1 MFSNPIE
8 SQASSKGAYDRG
20 AVLHYA
26 RAVHFIQVKDTDS
39 DVVELEGTVDGNY
52 RNFYRVALSLDA
64 MFGSVTKSYCTCPA
78 FSADEGLCKHCV
90 AMALDYYDD
99 PEGARRAAHLA
110 QQKEELRQ
118 QQPLTGGTRAPTAR
132 HIPRRPASQKP
143 REAETSVAISDMI
156 SAYAKRAERDAKR
169 LAALQTAAEEFHGKP
184 VTLIPTLSQDASQ
197 YSYADA
203 TQKNWSVKLHI
214 QQGKASYVVKD
225 MDSLVNAWEQG
236 AHVSY
241 GKNLAF
247 AHMRSAFD
255 ERSNQLLEL
264 IAHVVKAQKALFES
278 RERYYYGG
286 RGTNVKELPLSPSD
300 AIDLLDLFQGGTLQY
315 VPEGYASNAHTIH
328 VVNGDT
334 ALGIQIT
341 KGGAGGYDLQIPEDA
356 ECVTSGDRM
365 YLVFDGKAR
374 RCSTDLAHELGEF
387 YAALL
392 PAPHPMHI
400 REEDMTA
407 FCAAVLP
414 QLRKHATLT
423 EAEGVQ
429 EFMPRQAEFT
439 FRISLDEH
447 GYVRCDTQV
456 AYGLETVNL
465 FEDATA
471 TQPVRHVSREIEA
484 QQAVRTFFPCG
495 RFDTPRY
502 DRMTSRQSPDQS
514 YRYDIGS
521 YYSSD
526 PWSSHAYGG
535 TWGSPSHRA
544 STRNPHEPDAP
555 WFAEDDDNA
564 LFLLI
569 TEGYGELARLGDVL
583 VSENLSGREVLP
595 PPNVNVT
602 ARVRSGLLDIEVE
615 AAGMAPA
622 DLIAYLASY
631 KRKRR
636 FVRLANGDIVRMGE
650 AVRALS
656 NLADGLGIRDE
667 DLVEG
672 TECIPANRTLFVDA
686 LLKKSGVRF
695 NRNDAF
701 RAIVRD
707 FDTVADGDVNVPKSL
722 AQTMRPYQCDGFQW
736 LCMLGKLGFGG
747 ILADDMGLGKTL
759 QMIAYLLARKR
770 DCAPDGYLPSLVVC
784 PASLVYNWEAE
795 ARRFAPELS
804 VVPVTGVR
812 AARNAAITGAAQHD
826 LLVTSYDLMKRDVD
840 FYAGQQ
846 FHCVVLDEAQYVKN
860 RTTKAAKCA
869 KQLPAQVRFA
879 LTGTPVE
886 NRLSELW
893 SIFDFLMPGMLGS
906 HDQFGARFE
915 ASITAGDEACAQRLQ
930 ALIGPF
936 ILRRLKE
943 DVLADLPDKNES
955 VVFAHLEGEQEKLYH
970 ANASKLAL
978 QLAKQLP
985 EEFAQDK
992 LRILAELTKL
1002 RQICCDPHL
1011 TYDNYEGDSA
1021 KLETCMELIRNA
1033 VDGGHRILLFSQFT
1047 SMLDIIGRRLD
1058 AQKLPFLT
1066 FTGSTSKEERAARVD
1081 RFQQGDAPV
1090 FLISLKAGGTG
1101 LTLTAADIVI
1111 HYDPWWNVAAQNQAT
1126 DRAHRIGQTRNVS
1139 VFKLIAKDTIEEK
1152 IVEMQEEKRHLAEQ
1166 VIGGEAIG
1174 SAKLSRD
1181 DILALLGSAVLPN
1194 GGDAHHTP

>member
-1 MFSNPIE
+1 MFSDPIE

-20 AVLHYA
+20 VVLHYA
-26 RAVHFIQVKDTDS
+26 RAVHFAQVKETDS

-52 RNFYRVALSLDA
+52 QSLYRVSLSLDT
-64 MFGSVTKSYCTCPA
+64 MFGGVAKSHCTCPA
-78 FSADEGLCKHCV
+78 FASDTGLCKHCI
-90 AMALDYYDD
+90 AMALSYCDD

-110 QQKEELRQ
+110 QRKGEP
-118 QQPLTGGTRAPTAR
+118 QQPSTGEARASSAYRTPRQKATR
-132 HIPRRPASQKP
+132 KP
-143 REAETSVAISDMI
+143 REAETSVAISNMI
-156 SAYAKRAERDAKR
+156 SAYAKRAEKDAKR
-169 LAALQTAAEEFHGKP
+169 LAALQAAAEEFHGKP
-184 VTLIPTLSQDASQ
+184 VTLVPTLSQDASQ

-203 TQKNWSVKLHI
+203 TQKNWSLKLRI
-214 QQGKASYVVKD
+214 QRGKAGYVVKD

-247 AHMRSAFD
+247 AHVHSAFD
-255 ERSNQLLEL
+255 ERSNRLVEF

-278 RERYYYGG
+278 RERYYYGS
-286 RGTNVKELPLSPSD
+286 RSASLKELPLSPSD

-315 VPEGYASNAHTIH
+315 VPEGYGSNAHTVH
-328 VVNGDT
+328 VVDGDA
-334 ALGIQIT
+334 ALSVKIA
-341 KGGAGGYDLQIPEDA
+341 KGDAGGYDLQMPRDA
-356 ECVTSGDRM
+356 ECVASGDRM

-374 RCSTDLAHELGEF
+374 RCSADLVHDLGEF
-387 YAALL
+387 YATLL

-414 QLRKHATLT
+414 QLRKHAILT
-423 EAEGVQ
+423 EAEGVE
-429 EFMPRQAEFT
+429 EFTPRQAEFT
-439 FRISLDEH
+439 FRISLDEY

-456 AYGLETVNL
+456 AYGSETVNL

-495 RFDTPRY
+495 HFDTPRY
-502 DRMTSRQSPDQS
+502 DRATGRQSSGQPHRHDV
-514 YRYDIGS
+514 GS
-521 YYSSD
+521 YYSSN

-535 TWGSPSHRA
+535 TWDDLPHRMP
-544 STRNPHEPDAP
+544 TRNLREPDAP

-595 PPNVNVT
+595 PPAVNVT
-602 ARVRSGLLDIEVE
+602 ANVRSGLLDIEVD

-622 DLIAYLASY
+622 DLVSYLASY
-631 KRKRR
+631 KRKQR

-650 AVRALS
+650 AVEALA

-672 TECIPANRTLFVDA
+672 ARNVPANRTLFVDA
-686 LLKKSGVRF
+686 LLKKSGIRF
-695 NRNDAF
+695 SRNDAF
-701 RAIVRD
+701 RSIVRD
-707 FDTVADGDVNVPKSL
+707 FDTVADGDVDVPAPL

-770 DCAPDGYLPSLVVC
+770 DCAPDDHLPSLVVC

-795 ARRFAPELS
+795 ARRFAPGLS
-804 VVPVTGVR
+804 VVPVTGAR
-812 AARNAAITGAAQHD
+812 AARNAVITGAGQHD
-826 LLVTSYDLMKRDVD
+826 LLVTSYDLMKRDAD
-840 FYAGQQ
+840 LYAGQQ
-846 FHCVVLDEAQYVKN
+846 FHCVVLDEAQYIKN
-860 RTTKAAKCA
+860 HATKAAKCA

-879 LTGTPVE
+879 LTGTPIE

-915 ASITAGDEACAQRLQ
+915 AAIAAGDEACAQRLR
-930 ALIGPF
+930 ALIDPF

-955 VVFAHLEGEQEKLYH
+955 VVFTHLEGEQEKLYH

-1047 SMLDIIGRRLD
+1047 SMLDIIGHRLA

-1081 RFQQGDAPV
+1081 RFQRGDAPV

-1101 LTLTAADIVI
+1101 LNLTAADIVI

-1139 VFKLIAKDTIEEK
+1139 VFKLIAKDTIEER

-1194 GGDAHHTP
+1194 GGGPHHAP